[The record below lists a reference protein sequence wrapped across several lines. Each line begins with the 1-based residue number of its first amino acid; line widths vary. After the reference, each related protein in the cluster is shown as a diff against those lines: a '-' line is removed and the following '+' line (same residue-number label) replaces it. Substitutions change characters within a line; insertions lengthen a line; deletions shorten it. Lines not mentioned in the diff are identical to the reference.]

1 MAGVPASSQS
11 QPRYEVA
18 EPVAPVGSN
27 SRRKDEY
34 EKVMARLSDQAFHSQ
49 KYPDPLVVRQGVD
62 PQLYPQGVTL
72 DMERKWLA
80 RIKAVRDGSG

>member
-1 MAGVPASSQS
+1 MAGVPVSSQS
-11 QPRYEVA
+11 QPQYEVA
-18 EPVAPVGSN
+18 EPVTPVGNS

-34 EKVMARLSDQAFHSQ
+34 EKTMARLSDQAFRSQ

-72 DMERKWLA
+72 DMERTWLA
-80 RIKAVRDGSG
+80 RIKAVKDRSG